1 MNKKI
6 IKKLALISAGLML
19 TGTVTATTAQPVQ
32 ATKWYVKHSPY
43 FLTHKVKLTKNV
55 TFKKFKFAKY
65 SYEDYI
71 VATKRLKKGSIIKVR
86 KGGAS
91 YPWFVTGHG
100 MRYTKHYGW
109 TYLNEHSNW
118 FTTKIKSKKVHKIN
132 KKTKVKSDSN
142 SRFLN
147 TPQYNKLVK
156 KTFFKAEMDKG
167 AALNIPNVGMLR
179 LKGISTGVKQLELSG
194 YFINAS
200 NKTIDVGQFL
210 NDHFGFF
217 DESVSKNLQF
227 NLNKQCPPYADVH
240 FTAIDTDI
248 GAYDFENNIVRVV
261 ANANGKTFH
270 GEIGIW

>member
-19 TGTVTATTAQPVQ
+19 TGTVTAQPVQ

-142 SRFLN
+142 SRSLN
-147 TPQYNKLVK
+147 TP
-156 KTFFKAEMDKG
+156 
-167 AALNIPNVGMLR
+167 
-179 LKGISTGVKQLELSG
+179 
-194 YFINAS
+194 
-200 NKTIDVGQFL
+200 
-210 NDHFGFF
+210 
-217 DESVSKNLQF
+217 
-227 NLNKQCPPYADVH
+227 
-240 FTAIDTDI
+240 
-248 GAYDFENNIVRVV
+248 
-261 ANANGKTFH
+261 
-270 GEIGIW
+270 

>member
-1 MNKKI
+1 MNI
-6 IKKLALISAGLML
+6 P
-19 TGTVTATTAQPVQ
+19 T
-32 ATKWYVKHSPY
+32 
-43 FLTHKVKLTKNV
+43 
-55 TFKKFKFAKY
+55 
-65 SYEDYI
+65 
-71 VATKRLKKGSIIKVR
+71 
-86 KGGAS
+86 
-91 YPWFVTGHG
+91 
-100 MRYTKHYGW
+100 
-109 TYLNEHSNW
+109 NW

-142 SRFLN
+142 SRSLN

-156 KTFFKAEMDKG
+156 KTFFKAEMGKG
-167 AALNIPNVGMLR
+167 AALNIPNVGMFR
-179 LKGISTGVKQLELSG
+179 IKGISSGVNQLELSG

-200 NKTIDVGQFL
+200 NKTINLGQSL

-217 DESVSKNLQF
+217 DESTSKNLQF

-248 GAYDFENNIVRVV
+248 GTYDFENNIVRVV